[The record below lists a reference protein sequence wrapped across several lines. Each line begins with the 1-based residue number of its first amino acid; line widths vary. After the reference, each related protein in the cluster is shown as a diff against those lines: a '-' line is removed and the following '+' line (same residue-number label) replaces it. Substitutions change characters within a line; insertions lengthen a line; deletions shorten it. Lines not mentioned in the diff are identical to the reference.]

1 MEALRII
8 LDEHQSLAAILHA
21 MRHIIGEIGA
31 GRLQPDFGLLRAMVY
46 YLDAYPEQSHHPKE
60 DRYLFAPLKLRTS
73 EGAEA
78 LAQLAQ
84 EHADSEVRIHALEVA
99 LGLYSDDAPDG
110 FATFSQAFESYAA
123 FYRSHML
130 LEEREI
136 LPLLLEHL
144 TAEDWAAAAQAFRAE
159 TDPMSGT
166 QTAQRNEDFQRIF
179 SKLVAAAPD
188 PIGLG
193 AGRYEDV

>member
-60 DRYLFAPLKLRTS
+60 DRYLFAPLKRRTD
-73 EGAEA
+73 EGAAA

-84 EHADSEVRIHALEVA
+84 DHAESERRIHALEAA
-99 LGLYSDDAPDG
+99 LGMYADDASEG
-110 FATFSQAFESYAA
+110 LAAFSQAFERYAA
-123 FYRSHML
+123 FYREHML

-144 TAEDWAAAAQAFRAE
+144 TAEDWEAAATAFRAE
-159 TDPMSGT
+159 ADPMSGT
-166 QTAQRNEDFQRIF
+166 QTAQRSEEFQRIF
-179 SKLVAAAPD
+179 SKLVAAAPA

-193 AGRYEDV
+193 AGRYDEV